1 MPTVGIVLVNW
12 NTADHTLRCVE
23 SVRNS
28 RAQDYRIYVVDN
40 ASADDSVRRLTGLG
54 EDVRLIANAR
64 NDGWAGGVNIGVRA
78 ALADACDHI
87 FLLNNDAEVRED
99 TIDRLLA
106 AEAALGP
113 AIVLGCVVVD
123 RRSGEMQ
130 FFGTA
135 NDPRSGTP
143 RWFDVSTD
151 ADRLAN
157 DYIDS
162 SMAYG
167 AALFARSDHFRRVG
181 LFDERLFLNFEE
193 TDWCLRARRAGLRC
207 VIVRHAVAPHFT
219 SASIGGRDSPLQ
231 HYFLCRNELL
241 FGRMHCSPRQRLVI
255 AGRLAR
261 ALARTIR
268 AERGARSPAFPRSR
282 AAARGMVDYVLRR
295 FGDCPAH
302 IRRLN
307 AAWRERIAA
316 EGPPPA

>member
-1 MPTVGIVLVNW
+1 MPAIAIVLVNW
-12 NTADHTLRCVE
+12 NTADHTLRCIA
-23 SVRNS
+23 SVRSS

-54 EDVRLIANAR
+54 EDVRLIANPR
-64 NDGWAGGVNIGVRA
+64 NDGWAGGVNIGVGA
-78 ALADACDHI
+78 ALSDGCDYI
-87 FLLNNDAEVRED
+87 FLLNNDAEVRDD

-113 AIVLGCVVVD
+113 DVVLGCVVVG
-123 RRSGEMQ
+123 RRDGQMQ

-135 NDPRSGTP
+135 TDPQFGTP

-151 ADRLAN
+151 ADRLAG

-167 AALFARSDHFRRVG
+167 AALFVRAEHFRRIG

-193 TDWCLRARRAGLRC
+193 TDWCMRAAQAGLRS
-207 VIVRHAVAPHFT
+207 VVVRHAIVPHFT

-231 HYFLCRNELL
+231 HYFLSRNELL
-241 FGRMHCSPRQRLVI
+241 FGRMHCTPRQRLFI

-261 ALARTIR
+261 ALARSVR
-268 AERGARSPAFPRSR
+268 AERATRSPAFPRSR
-282 AAARGMVDYVLRR
+282 AAARGIFDYALRR
-295 FGDCPAH
+295 FGDCPPH

-307 AAWRERIAA
+307 AAWRERV
-316 EGPPPA
+316 GDGRPPL